1 MGRAIDLFVTY
12 RFIKLLVTPFEKTD
26 AYRLGIIDAD
36 GKRILVPGTTN
47 KPTPLRT
54 VEEKSAYTV
63 LHKLVFNI
71 KKIFAKVP
79 GLRTKLGTY
88 AAALFLL
95 KDTFKESVDDPDIF
109 EKEFMKYLKE
119 QGYEIDDTISEE
131 VIGFGEVLPKGEYK
145 LANDILNKEEEEL
158 SAKKGDKVV
167 AFDDEAPVDTI
178 LGVDIF
184 PVVHVKTQEKI
195 YSGNERE
202 KIISYTLTSIQTIL
216 AQNRFAKI
224 AYEYFKS
231 LKEPYVS
238 PIASNIIKPIIL
250 MSLIKLKVKNKL
262 EFTNMNLKKSLNS
275 IKNKIGEILGHYP
288 NLLVNISELTPKA
301 IPSSDI
307 IKKYQRNL

>member
-36 GKRILVPGTTN
+36 GKRILEPGTTN
-47 KPTPLRT
+47 KPTTLRT

-131 VIGFGEVLPKGEYK
+131 VIGFGEILPKGEYK

-178 LGVDIF
+178 LDVDIF

-195 YSGNERE
+195 YVG
-202 KIISYTLTSIQTIL
+202 
-216 AQNRFAKI
+216 
-224 AYEYFKS
+224 
-231 LKEPYVS
+231 
-238 PIASNIIKPIIL
+238 
-250 MSLIKLKVKNKL
+250 L
-262 EFTNMNLKKSLNS
+262 ED
-275 IKNKIGEILGHYP
+275 
-288 NLLVNISELTPKA
+288 LV
-301 IPSSDI
+301 
-307 IKKYQRNL
+307 Q

>member
-36 GKRILVPGTTN
+36 GKRILEPGTTN
-47 KPTPLRT
+47 KPTTLRT

-131 VIGFGEVLPKGEYK
+131 VIGFGEILPKGEYK
-145 LANDILNKEEEEL
+145 LLNDILNKEEEEL

-195 YSGNERE
+195 YVGLEDLVNE
-202 KIISYTLTSIQTIL
+202 KI
-216 AQNRFAKI
+216 
-224 AYEYFKS
+224 
-231 LKEPYVS
+231 
-238 PIASNIIKPIIL
+238 
-250 MSLIKLKVKNKL
+250 
-262 EFTNMNLKKSLNS
+262 
-275 IKNKIGEILGHYP
+275 
-288 NLLVNISELTPKA
+288 
-301 IPSSDI
+301 
-307 IKKYQRNL
+307 